1 MKIDFKSFDIN
12 QLLPKTDF
20 EQKTFSFVKEWFSDS
35 KEVEVQTSGSTGAA
49 KVLKVSKEK
58 MLNSAE
64 MTCNFLEL
72 KPGDTALLCLPLEY
86 ISGKMMVV
94 RSLARGLTL
103 NVVDPSLH
111 PLEELKER
119 IGFCAMTPLQ
129 VENSLNSISKIEKL
143 IIGGAGV
150 SESLKKKLHEVLSSE
165 TNKEGENAT
174 VIYET
179 YGMSETLSHIALKQ
193 LYPIEQD
200 YFTLFEGIEIKL
212 DSRRALVINAPKV
225 SDELIQ
231 TNDLVELIGKDKF
244 RFLGRTDNVINSGGA
259 KIRPEELETLVKKKI
274 PQEAVFVGVK
284 DEFLGEKL
292 ILVIEG
298 EESKEVISEV
308 KEVSFEKKFH
318 RPKEILFLKEIPRT
332 PNGKISRPQL
342 KKWLEEQVN

>member
-12 QLLPKTDF
+12 QLLPNTDF

-103 NVVDPSLH
+103 SVVDPSLH
-111 PLEELKER
+111 PLENLKDKV
-119 IGFCAMTPLQ
+119 GFCAMTPLQ
-129 VENSLNSISKIEKL
+129 VENSLCSITKVDKL

-193 LYPIEQD
+193 LYPEEQD
-200 YFTLFEGIEIKL
+200 YFTLFGGIEVKL
-212 DSRRALVINAPKV
+212 DSRGALLINAPKL
-225 SDELIQ
+225 SAELIQ
-231 TNDLVELIGKDKF
+231 TNDLVELIGEDKF

-259 KIRPEELETLVKKKI
+259 KIRPEELETLVKKGI

-284 DEFLGEKL
+284 DEVLGEKL
-292 ILVIEG
+292 VLVIEG
-298 EESKEVISEV
+298 EESTEILSQVG
-308 KEVSFEKKFH
+308 EVSFEKKFH
-318 RPKEILFLKEIPRT
+318 RPKEILFLKKIPRT